1 MLTRGQSSLAD
12 SFSSVAADARLG
24 QRPVLRAAP
33 SEFIGGGGVLSAPG
47 MSNN

>member
-12 SFSSVAADARLG
+12 SFFSVAADARLG

-47 MSNN
+47 KSNN